1 VLLHRR
7 GRSFLL
13 SNLEDYRSART
24 ELSVYRCSL
33 NLVARKIDPNDLID
47 TQGVAEILKL
57 SHRNSVNL
65 YQRRYEDMPRPI
77 VDFGA
82 GRVKLWL
89 RSDIER
95 WGRDQ
100 ASKGRT
106 RLTRRVGR

>member
-1 VLLHRR
+1 
-7 GRSFLL
+7 
-13 SNLEDYRSART
+13 
-24 ELSVYRCSL
+24 
-33 NLVARKIDPNDLID
+33 
-47 TQGVAEILKL
+47 
-57 SHRNSVNL
+57 
-65 YQRRYEDMPRPI
+65 MPRPI

-106 RLTRRVGR
+106 RAAHRVGR